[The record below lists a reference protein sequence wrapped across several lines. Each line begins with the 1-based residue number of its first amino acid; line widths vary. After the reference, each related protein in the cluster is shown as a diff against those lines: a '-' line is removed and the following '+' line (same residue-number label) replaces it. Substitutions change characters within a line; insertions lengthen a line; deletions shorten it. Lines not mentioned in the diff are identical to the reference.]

1 MIDIV
6 LDLGGV
12 LLNHNMP
19 ECIRRF
25 KLILGD
31 NYPRLGLTV
40 SGEGTDLDLMH
51 QYEAGMV
58 TTDQFIARIM
68 AWGRPGTTEDDVREA
83 WLAMHDSIPPQRL
96 EQVRRLRGLGYKLYL
111 LSNNNEMH
119 WQSTTQRYGLPDYF
133 DKVFLSQTIHS
144 CKPDKVIYE
153 TLIAETNVKF
163 GNTVFVDDVAEN
175 RQTGE
180 SFGWKTFATLE
191 ALMEAID
198 AKQIV

>member
-19 ECIRRF
+19 ECIRQF

-40 SGEGTDLDLMH
+40 SGEATDTDLMR
-51 QYEAGMV
+51 QYEAGKIS
-58 TTDQFIARIM
+58 TDHFIAQII
-68 AWGRPGTTEDDVREA
+68 AWGKPGTTENDVRKA
-83 WLAMHDSIPPQRL
+83 WLAMHDCIPAQRL
-96 EQVRRLRGLGYKLYL
+96 EQVRRLRKLGYKLYL

-144 CKPDKVIYE
+144 CKPDKLIYE
-153 TLIAETNVKF
+153 TLIAETGVKP
-163 GNTVFVDDVAEN
+163 GNTVFVDDVEEN
-175 RQTGE
+175 RKTGE
-180 SFGWKTFATLE
+180 SLGWKTFATLE
-191 ALMEAID
+191 ALMNAID
-198 AKQIV
+198 S